1 MARYLAAGFIL
12 LFAGAVPVWGAD
24 ADYNDAKYC
33 SRHFAEHG
41 DISLPPDAQ
50 RTCVIAIASTYVN
63 GEENTTPMADMLL
76 ADDISRHGLGTPPDH
91 QPGTAEKMKS
101 STGTSVITAI
111 KNRHW
116 SVDGNQAWI
125 VYDGYL
131 KSDPTKPSFYVA
143 ERFTIENG
151 LIKEI
156 LLAPVVH
163 TGQR

>member
-1 MARYLAAGFIL
+1 MTRQLVIGVFIL
-12 LFAGAVPVWGAD
+12 LATVAQAWATDTDYSD
-24 ADYNDAKYC
+24 ALYC
-33 SRHFAEHG
+33 SHHFAKHG
-41 DISLPPDAQ
+41 DVSLPPEAQ
-50 RTCVIAIASTYVN
+50 RECVIAIASTYVN

-76 ADDISRHGLGTPPDH
+76 ADDISRHGLGTLPDH
-91 QPGTAEKMKS
+91 QPGAAAKMKS
-101 STGTSVITAI
+101 STGTSVIAAI

-131 KSDPTKPSFYVA
+131 KNDPSKPSFYVA
-143 ERFTIENG
+143 ERFTIEKG

-163 TGQR
+163 IGQN